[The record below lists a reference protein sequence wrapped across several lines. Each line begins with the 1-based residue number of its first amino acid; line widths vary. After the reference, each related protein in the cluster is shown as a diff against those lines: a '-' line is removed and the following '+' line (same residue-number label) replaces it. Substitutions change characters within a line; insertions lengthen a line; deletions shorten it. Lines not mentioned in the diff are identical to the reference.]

1 MTRKSEIGKEAK
13 RVFLG
18 GGPLELIRLLAAVL
32 KPACME
38 TAGPMA
44 PNEL

>member
-13 RVFLG
+13 RVFLV
-18 GGPLELIRLLAAVL
+18 IRLLAAVL

-38 TAGPMA
+38 TAGLMA
-44 PNEL
+44 PKEL